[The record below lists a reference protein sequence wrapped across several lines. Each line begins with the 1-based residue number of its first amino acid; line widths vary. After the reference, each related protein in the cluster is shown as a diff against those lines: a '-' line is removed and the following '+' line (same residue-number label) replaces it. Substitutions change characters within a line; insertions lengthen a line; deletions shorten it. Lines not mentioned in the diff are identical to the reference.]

1 MLSNLSA
8 STARQ
13 ADVNI
18 SSKLGEGFSQADNA
32 LAAADIVSCMEAGTL
47 SHIMQYL
54 DPVPAG
60 VVVEFYQSL
69 RQPLPDS
76 IPLDTINANID
87 GTGNAPTEKLIL
99 TANGSPRLIPTDPA
113 QQEQAARYQFTAP
126 DVLHELAKVGN
137 PDTQAY
143 VVNNSNTT
151 PTTIAYLAEHGS
163 EAAQS
168 AIAASDRTATEML
181 DMLARKG
188 SEAVQ
193 FEVARNSNTAAET
206 LLYLAKQASEEVQL
220 EITENENTSTETL
233 QYLADNGSEEVRDAA
248 QERLNPTPSE
258 TARTGYSGFMRTLTL
273 SRS

>member
-18 SSKLGEGFSQADNA
+18 GSQLGEGFSQADNA

-54 DPVPAG
+54 DPIPAG

-76 IPLDTINANID
+76 IPLDTINANVD
-87 GTGNAPTEKLIL
+87 GAGNAPTEKLIQ

-113 QQEQAARYQFTAP
+113 QQERAARYLFTAP
-126 DVLHELAKVGN
+126 DILHELAKAGSLT
-137 PDTQAY
+137 TQALI
-143 VVNNSNTT
+143 VNNINTT
-151 PTTIAYLAEHGS
+151 PATIAYLVEHGS
-163 EAAQS
+163 EAVHIE
-168 AIAASDRTATEML
+168 IAASDRATPQML
-181 DMLARKG
+181 DTFAHTG
-188 SEAVQ
+188 SEALK
-193 FEVARNSNTAAET
+193 FDVARNENTAAET

-220 EITENENTSTETL
+220 EITNNGNTSTEKL
-233 QYLADNGSEEVRDAA
+233 QYLVENGSEEVRDAA

-258 TARTGYSGFMRTLTL
+258 TARTGYSGFMISL
-273 SRS
+273 SLARS